1 MGSQYLCLVLETVKK
16 KNMMNYIYRDTELV
30 NEVDVLPVEELSTT
44 LFLLRRLTAESLRAA
59 STVLEKLANS
69 LDVVEKKADLVEIS
83 SEVEDKGYNLLSPV
97 NDEVLTRQRK
107 DTLDSTDS
115 GLEED
120 CSFSSEID
128 QDSGLELISLEEV
141 SYHCT
146 VEDGW
151 MVIYDKVYDVTE
163 YLESDMHP
171 GGADVMME
179 YLGYDATMAFRGVG
193 HSKGALRTLEK
204 FLIGILPT
212 QERLNLTTF

>member
-1 MGSQYLCLVLETVKK
+1 M
-16 KNMMNYIYRDTELV
+16 
-30 NEVDVLPVEELSTT
+30 STT
-44 LFLLRRLTAESLRAA
+44 LFLLRRLAAETLRAA

-69 LDVVEKKADLVEIS
+69 LDLVEERTNTVDIS
-83 SEVEDKGYNLLSPV
+83 SQAEDEGRKLLSPV
-97 NDEVLTRQRK
+97 NEEVLTRQRK
-107 DTLDSTDS
+107 DTLDSIDS

-128 QDSGLELISLEEV
+128 QDSGLELISLDEV

-193 HSKGALRTLEK
+193 HSKGALRSLER

-212 QERLNLTTF
+212 HERLNLSTF